1 MIDDYVT
8 TMALIEQMKAQLP
21 IPVYGSKNFIRSMR
35 RQSVMITGRQQLQI
49 EEVLYGGD
57 EGGILCKLT
66 GIGKA
71 SQVYVCSLTHL
82 EVQKQHPLAEAIKVY
97 QRERK
102 RKLTRG

>member
-1 MIDDYVT
+1 MIDDYET
-8 TMALIEQMKAQLP
+8 TMTLIARMMVQLP
-21 IPVYGSKNFIRSMR
+21 ILVYGSKNFVRLMR
-35 RQSVMITGRQQLQI
+35 RQGVMITERRQLKI

-71 SQVYVCSLTHL
+71 DQVYICSLTHL
-82 EVQKQHPLAEAIKVY
+82 EVQKQNPLAEAIKVY

-102 RKLTRG
+102 RKLARQ